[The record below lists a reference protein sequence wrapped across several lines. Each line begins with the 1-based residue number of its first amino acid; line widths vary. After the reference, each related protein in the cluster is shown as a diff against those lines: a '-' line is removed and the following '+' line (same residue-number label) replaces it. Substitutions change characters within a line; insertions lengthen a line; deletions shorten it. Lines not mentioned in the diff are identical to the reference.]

1 MDYKQ
6 REKELLDFFQ
16 NQETRTKKTPT
27 SQKSFTEV
35 GGAGF
40 NLITNVSQ
48 NGVSKALQFY
58 NNFIIDAKNLLNKEP
73 ARLFKTPFKEPNY
86 ADLFLAAYDSHIE
99 KDADVV
105 FEANF
110 QPYIKTKLNKKMGNE
125 YKAHEYDD
133 SYVGA
138 AVELWRANDIITPCV
153 TVTNKKYS
161 VLDGM
166 GQGDSMLWNV
176 DSENKI
182 NGFYHRWENGCGDS
196 CDFGEEVTIPPPS
209 QFLCWDN
216 ELSMAELLQQSDID
230 KEAFLKT
237 IQEKKG
243 VANFFKVVDINDPN
257 LVIPLYKVT
266 VSPKNKTIDINVN
279 KELFDNSLQN
289 TIKMSY
295 PNTLMKDSEAFTN
308 QIKKEM
314 MNFVKYHS
322 LFALNQES
330 QKQIEEI
337 TVKKKEIV
345 FSAATSEQREL
356 LDKQIEDV
364 KMNQMSNDFKINISN
379 ITTPENFDKTHPLP
393 QQHQISINRL
403 ASEAK
408 ETISDMQ
415 KCLKHIS
422 GVSEVDFEVIDLD
435 TEKTKTKTI
444 KR

>member
-16 NQETRTKKTPT
+16 NQETRTKNAPT

-73 ARLFKTPFKEPNY
+73 ARLFKTPFKTPNY
-86 ADLFLAAYDSHIE
+86 ADLFLAAYGSHIE

-133 SYVGA
+133 SYTGA

-182 NGFYHRWENGCGDS
+182 NGFFHRWENGCGDS

-216 ELSMAELLQQSDID
+216 ELPIAEFLGQLNTD
-230 KEAFLKT
+230 KKTFLKT
-237 IQEKKG
+237 IQEKG
-243 VANFFKVVDINDPN
+243 GIASFFKVVDINDPN
-257 LVIPLYKVT
+257 LVIPLYKVI

-279 KELFDNSLQN
+279 KELFDSSLQN

-295 PNTLMKDSEAFTN
+295 PNTLMKNSEDFTK
-308 QIKKEM
+308 QIEKEVM
-314 MNFVKYHS
+314 SFVKYS
-322 LFALNQES
+322 LFVPNQES
-330 QKQIEEI
+330 QKQIEDI
-337 TVKKKEIV
+337 KAKKKEIGC
-345 FSAATSEQREL
+345 SAATSEQWEL
-356 LDKQIEDV
+356 LEKQIEDIKV
-364 KMNQMSNDFKINISN
+364 NQLSNDFKTKISY

-393 QQHQISINRL
+393 QQHQVSINQA
-403 ASEAK
+403 ASESK
-408 ETISDMQ
+408 EMISDIQ
-415 KCLKHIS
+415 NHLKHIS
-422 GVSEVDFEVIDLD
+422 GVNKIDFEVIDLD
-435 TEKTKTKTI
+435 TKKSATKTI